1 MFNVFHKLENPN
13 VGNRSFSP
21 IEEEHNKQ
29 SLTSLNLLMIIKAI
43 LNRTNTFLVTIQHD
57 ENILSGCTTSRA
69 QSVKAGLANLSQM
82 ADD

>member
-43 LNRTNTFLVTIQHD
+43 LSRTNTFLVTIQHD
-57 ENILSGCTTSRA
+57 ENILKWLYNIKSA
-69 QSVKAGLANLSQM
+69 ISQGRVG
-82 ADD
+82 